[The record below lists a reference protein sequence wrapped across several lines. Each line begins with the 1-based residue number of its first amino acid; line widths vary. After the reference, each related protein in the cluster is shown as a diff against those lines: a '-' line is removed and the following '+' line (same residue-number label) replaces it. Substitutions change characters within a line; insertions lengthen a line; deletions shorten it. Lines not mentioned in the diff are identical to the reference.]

1 MFEVKYTSF
10 FQKPAVFD
18 ANVIIDLIEIGALP
32 LLGMIFSSVYIPESM
47 LAFELK
53 TVDLSSVSYT
63 PANITTAQGYA
74 VFSKLGRYSTL
85 SDYDRTVLAIAVEG
99 DLVCVANDK
108 PMRRVCEEWGLSVTG
123 TLGILGC
130 AKQMSFI
137 SVDELA
143 VLVDKLEQGSCY
155 LKKDLLIMFR
165 SDFGLVE
172 KIG

>member
-1 MFEVKYTSF
+1 MF
-10 FQKPAVFD
+10 
-18 ANVIIDLIEIGALP
+18 LI
-32 LLGMIFSSVYIPESM
+32 
-47 LAFELK
+47 
-53 TVDLSSVSYT
+53 
-63 PANITTAQGYA
+63 PANITMAQ
-74 VFSKLGRYSTL
+74 VML
-85 SDYDRTVLAIAVEG
+85 SSVNGSILNTVDYDRTVLAIAVEG

-137 SVDELA
+137 YVDELA